1 MSETSETI
9 DYRRHM
15 QRALQ
20 SVMGSVLSQVAE
32 EGLPGE
38 HHFLIAVDTTHPGV
52 DMPGF
57 LKAQYPEEIRL
68 LMQNWFED
76 LVVAADRFAV
86 TLSFSGQAQRLVVP
100 FDAVLS
106 FVDPSVEFGLRFDR
120 DDEDDEGPQ
129 DDPDKTDPP
138 EGGPEKEEAEDAPSG
153 TGEVVSLDK
162 FRK

>member
-1 MSETSETI
+1 MVDTI
-9 DYRRHM
+9 DYSQHM

-20 SVMGSVLSQVAE
+20 GVMASVLSQVAE
-32 EGLPGE
+32 DGLPGE

-52 DMPGF
+52 DMPAF

-68 LMQNWFED
+68 LMQNWFDE

-86 TLSFSGQAQRLVVP
+86 TLSFSGQAQRIVVP

-120 DDEDDEGPQ
+120 PDEEG
-129 DDPDKTDPP
+129 DDPDGDDTPDGTGGPDKGEAPDPP
-138 EGGPEKEEAEDAPSG
+138 ADDAPKES
-153 TGEVVSLDK
+153 GEVVSLDK